1 MERCPN
7 ITLYLKQSKNIQLG
21 PVKTFVML
29 KNNIL
34 IVVNERIISIVKC
47 GFRNLICSV
56 LVSIIAG
63 RKVKFCF
70 RYRSQVFSILF
81 GTKVHT
87 KNDNFYCWNRILV
100 TIQTSA
106 NMYICEHCI
115 AFDHSSIKPGY
126 SLRDLSSTRNKFQVQ
141 MVMQKDKFE
150 NERLNRLNLPFEQ
163 QLIFLQYLLS
173 WIRIRQTKRI
183 YVEIRHGCC
192 NFDVED
198 RFSIQFKE
206 GL

>member
-1 MERCPN
+1 
-7 ITLYLKQSKNIQLG
+7 
-21 PVKTFVML
+21 
-29 KNNIL
+29 
-34 IVVNERIISIVKC
+34 
-47 GFRNLICSV
+47 
-56 LVSIIAG
+56 
-63 RKVKFCF
+63 
-70 RYRSQVFSILF
+70 
-81 GTKVHT
+81 
-87 KNDNFYCWNRILV
+87 
-100 TIQTSA
+100 
-106 NMYICEHCI
+106 
-115 AFDHSSIKPGY
+115 
-126 SLRDLSSTRNKFQVQ
+126 

-163 QLIFLQYLLS
+163 QLICLQYLLS